1 MVSFEN
7 PLLLLLIIPV
17 VAGAI
22 YFVMKGGKRSLILS
36 RMIVLSLLVVAIAG
50 PYTFIS
56 EVTQEENPQLVIIS
70 DNTDSMQ
77 LFEKEVGDE
86 MYESLTAKTPTT
98 FIEIDG
104 DRTPLGDAIMQYS
117 TGDRQIVLVTDG
129 NSNYGADLEEAFEVA
144 KETDTTVY
152 AIVPE
157 LMYNDL
163 SVKVEGDKTAVQGNE
178 YRFNLIIEQAEEEFT
193 EYDFSVYADDIL
205 IRGGSRSQ
213 SERQNTLSVTHTFNT
228 LGAHTLR
235 VELDPKDEDFDS
247 INNEFYKAIYV
258 VPRPEIQYVTD
269 ETDAPLS
276 EIVFN
281 LYDASYSS
289 GLKDLDTEKAVIIDN
304 IPATRLSEQD
314 VAKLTDFVSNG
325 GGLVVVGG
333 ERSYEYGDY
342 LNSSFETLLPVT
354 SEPTEW
360 RGGRNIVLLL
370 DVSNSFGQ
378 GDVIGKTGETTS
390 FPFFE
395 DILGNAVKVIEDEDL
410 RDSYAGVIAFGTDSK
425 EISDGL
431 IYLGSFSNVEFL
443 SEEISKLTPSENFQ
457 TTGLDSSLED
467 AEDWL
472 QNEVGTKDIIII
484 SDGGIRD
491 RYDESLIIAEELK
504 KLDVNFYFVHIAT
517 TRQQDAYDVDDVA
530 FAQKFIQNIEGST
543 KNYFYLEHGERAN
556 FDFDDNI
563 EEQPEEDPEETAS
576 SWELFELN
584 PTHFITDQTAVS
596 ANITGYNDVTPKPGA
611 DRIIVASNGKPVLTT
626 WRYGLGRVVTITT
639 DNGKGGT
646 TLWSPQMYSGNNSQ
660 LVSAS
665 INWAIA
671 DPQVK
676 EGAVVQGEDTWL
688 GIPAALTLTMYDE
701 GTPKLSYRGNDL
713 ELSLISQDTY
723 EASIDPSTIGV
734 HSVSGYPIA
743 VNYGIEYRDVGVNEE
758 LEKYVVSSGG
768 KVYAENE
775 AKALLLS
782 DARENSYKPRLT
794 QVSQKM
800 NYILAALLLFLL
812 EVCLRRGR
820 EIIEANRKEKESEK

>member
-1 MVSFEN
+1 MVSFET

-17 VAGAI
+17 IVGAI
-22 YFVMKGGKRSLILS
+22 YFLMKGGRKSLIIS
-36 RMIVLSLLVVAIAG
+36 RMIVLSLLVVALAS

-77 LFEKEVGDE
+77 IFEKDVGDE

-144 KETDTTVY
+144 EETGTPVY
-152 AIVPE
+152 AVTPE

-178 YRFNLIIEQAEEEFT
+178 YRFNLVIEQAEEGLT
-193 EYDFSVYADDIL
+193 EYDFAIYADETL
-205 IRGGSRSQ
+205 IRDGSRSQ
-213 SERQNTLSVTHTFNT
+213 SERKNTLSVTHTFNN

-235 VELDPKDEDFDS
+235 VELDPKNEDFDD
-247 INNEFYKAIYV
+247 INNVFYKAIYV
-258 VPRPEIQYVTD
+258 VPRPKIQYVTD
-269 ETDAPLS
+269 ETDSPLS

-289 GLKDLDTEKAVIIDN
+289 GLKDTESEKAVIIDN
-304 IPATRLSEQD
+304 IPSTRFSEQD
-314 VAKLTDFVSNG
+314 VTELKDFVTNG

-333 ERSYEYGDY
+333 ERSYEYGDF
-342 LNSSFETLLPVT
+342 LNSSLETLLPVT

-360 RGGRNIVLLL
+360 RGGRDIILML
-370 DVSNSFGQ
+370 DVSPSTYAHGSLP
-378 GDVIGKTGETTS
+378 DV
-390 FPFFE
+390 
-395 DILGNAVKVIEDEDL
+395 LGNAIFIIENENL
-410 RDSYAGVIAFGTDSK
+410 RDAYAGVIAFGSEGHDVSG
-425 EISDGL
+425 GL
-431 IYLGSFSNVEFL
+431 KYLGVTSNVEEL
-443 SEEISKLTPSENFQ
+443 EDKISELTPATTSETFLHE
-457 TTGLDSSLED
+457 GLEI

-472 QNEVGTKDIIII
+472 QNEAGMMDVIII
-484 SDGGIRD
+484 SDGGIEET
-491 RYDESLIIAEELK
+491 YPESLEIAKELK
-504 KLDVNFYFVHIAT
+504 EKGINLYFIHIKSPAPS
-517 TRQQDAYDVDDVA
+517 QQDFDGTY
-530 FAQKFIQNIEGST
+530 FAKKLIEEVEGSDA
-543 KNYFYLEHGERAN
+543 NYFYLEAGQRAD
-556 FDFDDNI
+556 FDFEEENPEQS
-563 EEQPEEDPEETAS
+563 EEQQNETLS
-576 SWELFELN
+576 SWELFEYN
-584 PTHFITDQTAVS
+584 PSHFITDQTIVS
-596 ANITGYNDVTPKPGA
+596 ANITGYNDVTPKAGA

-626 WRYGLGRVVTITT
+626 WRYGLGRVVAITT
-639 DNGKGGT
+639 DNGKGGAS
-646 TLWSPQMYSGNNSQ
+646 LWSPEMYSGNNSQ

-676 EGAVVQGEDTWL
+676 EGAVIQGEDTWL
-688 GIPAALTLTMYDE
+688 GIPASLILTMYDE
-701 GTPKLSYRGNDL
+701 GTPKLSYKGNDL
-713 ELSLISQDTY
+713 EFSLIGQDTY
-723 EASIDPSTIGV
+723 ETTIDPSTIGI

-743 VNYGIEYRDVGVNEE
+743 VNYGIEYHDVGVNEE
-758 LEKYVVSSGG
+758 LEKYVVGSGG
-768 KVYAENE
+768 KVYTENE

-800 NYILAALLLFLL
+800 YYILAALLLFLL

-820 EIIEANRKEKESEK
+820 EIIEANKKEKASEK